1 MSVAEEVN
9 LDKQQLLDLR
19 LEQYYVPDPVD
30 LGDEYIRNIQ
40 KQVSEIFIKDRNPNW
55 KYNCVDN
62 DRQRGEMTVL
72 NNDKN
77 NTDI

>member
-30 LGDEYIRNIQ
+30 LDDECIRNIQ
-40 KQVSEIFIKDRNPNW
+40 KQVFETFIKDKKPNW
-55 KYNCVDN
+55 KFNCVGN
-62 DRQRGEMTVL
+62 DRQ
-72 NNDKN
+72 
-77 NTDI
+77 

>member
-30 LGDEYIRNIQ
+30 LDDEYIRNIQ
-40 KQVSEIFIKDRNPNW
+40 KQLFGPKPELEVQLR
-55 KYNCVDN
+55 
-62 DRQRGEMTVL
+62 RQR
-72 NNDKN
+72 
-77 NTDI
+77 